1 MHVHVHLFGSFSRY
15 SPTGSDKFQIEI
27 ETPDSV
33 GRLLERIGFPLDME
47 RMVIVNGSQSGPS
60 TPLMDGDDIFIYYPA
75 AGG

>member
-27 ETPDSV
+27 ENPDSV
-33 GRLLERIGFPLDME
+33 ESLLERIGFPSDVE
-47 RMVIVNGSQSGPS
+47 RMVVVNGSQSGSS
-60 TPLMDGDDIFIYYPA
+60 TPVRDGDDIFIYYPA